1 MLYLLFSQLIN
12 IQIVFVIVYTC
23 DCYNVIVQNLAFVL
37 AVYHHDHEQDW
48 QIFKTLG
55 HTDSG

>member
-23 DCYNVIVQNLAFVL
+23 DCYNVIVQNLAFVHD
-37 AVYHHDHEQDW
+37 VYHHDHEPD
-48 QIFKTLG
+48 
-55 HTDSG
+55 

>member
-37 AVYHHDHEQDW
+37 AVYHHDHEQD
-48 QIFKTLG
+48 
-55 HTDSG
+55 